1 MGHFHAKHYR
11 LSELL
16 QIDFLATHFYKI
28 AQMAGSNLTKH
39 FFLETDFDH
48 FAKLSETSENISSRN
63 SKSFGLEFSQ
73 VLRSIF
79 NGSFVFTC
87 HVCTLSGWKIYGL
100 MAWFVGFSRA
110 EWLDRLLCLLHF
122 PVCSELKAK
131 AQNGEKRG
139 KKNRRGSPPAANIS
153 IWQQRGSLK
162 FTVCGGGFPI
172 NPHEVEVEQKPLFIG
187 LECCYFVCTMVAL
200 NLDYNSRLLPLDK
213 LLLKLVALLRKWL
226 LRAEKVQFKKK
237 KFWKFNFF
245 SVCLYQ

>member
-48 FAKLSETSENISSRN
+48 FAKLSETSENTSSRN

-79 NGSFVFTC
+79 NCSFVLTC

-139 KKNRRGSPPAANIS
+139 EEESAWEPSGSKHFNLATTGFIKVH
-153 IWQQRGSLK
+153 SLWWWFSNK
-162 FTVCGGGFPI
+162 SSWSWSWTKATFHWLGM
-172 NPHEVEVEQKPLFIG
+172 L
-187 LECCYFVCTMVAL
+187 LLRTMVAL

-226 LRAEKVQFKKK
+226 LRAEKVQF
-237 KFWKFNFF
+237 
-245 SVCLYQ
+245 